1 MKKED
6 IQAIKELLSTPKK
19 IAIIPHRSPDG
30 DAMGSTL
37 ALYHFLL
44 KLNHKPVVIS
54 PNDFPNFLAW
64 LPSSETVLIYEND
77 KDDCA
82 KIINEAEIVFTLDF
96 NALHRTG

>member
-6 IQAIKELLSTPKK
+6 IQSIAQLLSTPKK

-44 KLNHKPVVIS
+44 KLSHQPIVIA
-54 PNDFPNFLAW
+54 PNEFPGEF
-64 LPSSETVLIYEND
+64 
-77 KDDCA
+77 
-82 KIINEAEIVFTLDF
+82 
-96 NALHRTG
+96 